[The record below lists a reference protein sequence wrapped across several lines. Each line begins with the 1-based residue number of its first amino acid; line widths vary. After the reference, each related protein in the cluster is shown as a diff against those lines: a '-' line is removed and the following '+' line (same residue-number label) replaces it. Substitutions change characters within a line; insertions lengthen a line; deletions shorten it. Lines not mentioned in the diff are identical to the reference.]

1 MYLQMAGLD
10 YHTASME
17 QREPFSFSKE
27 QQETILKTLKD
38 SVQGVV
44 LLNTCNRTE
53 LYLSSDVPCQP
64 SQWLLQFAKE
74 THSSI
79 ESVPFYEKSG
89 IAAARH
95 IIEAVSYTHL
105 TLPTKRIV

>member
-10 YHTASME
+10 YHIASME

-38 SVQGVV
+38 SVHGVV

-53 LYLSSDVPCQP
+53 LYLSGDVPCQP
-64 SQWLLQFAKE
+64 SQWLLQFAKKN
-74 THSSI
+74 TSFHRSCS
-79 ESVPFYEKSG
+79 F
-89 IAAARH
+89 
-95 IIEAVSYTHL
+95 L
-105 TLPTKRIV
+105 

>member
-1 MYLQMAGLD
+1 MEGEELTIMYLQMAGLD

-27 QQETILKTLKD
+27 QQETILNTLKD

-53 LYLSSDVPCQP
+53 LYLPVMFPVNHRNGCCN
-64 SQWLLQFAKE
+64 LQ
-74 THSSI
+74 
-79 ESVPFYEKSG
+79 
-89 IAAARH
+89 R
-95 IIEAVSYTHL
+95 
-105 TLPTKRIV
+105 KRILP